1 MPTPASSAT
10 KMQRAP
16 PTVENAG
23 FGIVGFADGGPSRDR
38 IGGLDGELYAIYL
51 LERSQRRGV
60 GRQLVGAVAARLLEA
75 GLTAMSVWVLA
86 GNPACGFYDALGG
99 RQIGAKAVV

>member
-1 MPTPASSAT
+1 MPNPAFS
-10 KMQRAP
+10 
-16 PTVENAG
+16 TVGGARCIFVAEDAG
-23 FGIVGFADGGPSRDR
+23 VGIVGFADGGPSRDR

-86 GNPACGFYDALGG
+86 DNPACGFYDALGG